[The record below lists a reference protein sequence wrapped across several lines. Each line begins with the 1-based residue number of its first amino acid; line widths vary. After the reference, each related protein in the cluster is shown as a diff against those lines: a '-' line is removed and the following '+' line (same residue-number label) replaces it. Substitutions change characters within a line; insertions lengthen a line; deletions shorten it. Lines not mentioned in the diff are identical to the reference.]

1 MEYSCN
7 QPFEDNR
14 DWYTEEEYEDDEIL
28 YRITLLCGVWLDED
42 NFQQK
47 KETI

>member
-28 YRITLLCGVWLDED
+28 YRTIPFHVVWLDGEK
-42 NFQQK
+42 FQQK
-47 KETI
+47 KEKI